1 MFDGEAPFINEQFFA
16 EHVTPA
22 QLDLLLAD
30 GWRQFGTQFFRY
42 SYGFYE
48 LDVRLVIPLRIRI
61 ASFEL
66 SKSQRRTLRRN
77 VDLNTVVRPV
87 TLTPDAEQLFQT
99 HKQRFKSGLPDS
111 IYDFL
116 SMRPDLEPC
125 EAQEVAVYDS
135 DRLIAASYFDI
146 GATANSGIYAMF
158 DPEYS
163 SRRLGIYTLLREI
176 EIARDLGRE
185 FYYLGYAYEGSSF
198 YDYKKQFSGSEW
210 FDWSGNWQRFKSE
223 PPAMA
228 GS

>member
-16 EHVTPA
+16 ERITPA

-30 GWRQFGTQFFRY
+30 GWRHFGTQFFRY

-48 LDVRLVIPLRIRI
+48 LDVRLVIPLRIRV
-61 ASFEL
+61 ADFSL

-77 VDLNTVVRPV
+77 DDVKTVVHPIS
-87 TLTPDAEQLFQT
+87 LTADAEQLFQI
-99 HKQRFKSGLPDS
+99 HKNRFKSGVPDS

-116 SMRPDLEPC
+116 SNRADCEPC
-125 EAQEVAVYDS
+125 DAQEIAVYDS

-146 GATANSGIYAMF
+146 GENANSGIYAMF

-163 SRRLGIYTLLREI
+163 SQRLGIYTLLREI
-176 EIARDLGRE
+176 ELARDSGKE

-198 YDYKKQFSGSEW
+198 YDYKKQFSGTEW
-210 FDWSGNWQRFKSE
+210 FDWSGNWRCFKTE
-223 PPAMA
+223 PPAIA
-228 GS
+228 GD